1 MRRFLSLAL
10 MLATVLATLLAL
22 GCGSAG
28 SARPATVA
36 KPDMNVELAHDLFF
50 GSGSTAP
57 ATIDVTVLNRAT
69 IPILLRRVEL
79 SSPGMVQYGI
89 YPITRQFR
97 ETIQPGETKTV
108 AVFATAQTSV
118 RRPTEPLTL
127 RAIVDFEASGKVWRE
142 MLITR

>member
-1 MRRFLSLAL
+1 MRRFFSLAL
-10 MLATVLATLLAL
+10 MPAMLLTMA
-22 GCGSAG
+22 CGSAG
-28 SARPATVA
+28 SSRPATVA

-50 GSGSTAP
+50 GSGATAP

-69 IPILLRRVEL
+69 VPILLRRVEL

-89 YPITRQFR
+89 YPITRQFH